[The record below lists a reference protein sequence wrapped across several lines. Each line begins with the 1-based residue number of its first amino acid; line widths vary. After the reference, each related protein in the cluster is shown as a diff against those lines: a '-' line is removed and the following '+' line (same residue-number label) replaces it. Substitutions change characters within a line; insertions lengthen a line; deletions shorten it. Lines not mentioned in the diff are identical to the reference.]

1 MLLKQIEIQNY
12 KSIEKIV
19 VEIYQNIDSTY
30 TFGLIGEN
38 EAGKSS
44 ILKAIGLID
53 NLDEI
58 TINRIDFND
67 KQKSIFIIL
76 DYEIEK
82 KEQELINT
90 QIINQNPDIKIE
102 GFDTIRL
109 QFEINI
115 HNLTKI
121 QESLIIKSTKKVYNI
136 TLNPNNELTNYIKTI
151 RHKSVFWSFDDKYL
165 ISKEINLP
173 NFFRNPDAISIPL
186 KNCFK
191 LANFG
196 DDFNEISKL
205 LNDSTER
212 EEIRD
217 NLSDAV
223 NKHLKRVWKKHKVKI
238 TFDITPTTLNFH
250 IKDEGTKN
258 KAKTI
263 EQRSDGFKQF
273 ISFLLTISAENTNSD
288 FKNTILL
295 LDEPE
300 THLHPKAQE
309 DLLQEFIEIT
319 KKDNN
324 ILFFATHSN
333 YLIDKDIIERNAK
346 VLKIEDKTTI
356 EWFKKQKS
364 TYASVNFDVFG
375 IASSDFHNEMYDYLR
390 DKFSEE
396 KNILDLGI
404 NKFDEEY
411 LKQIKKLKKDK
422 PNKGIENTVTLPT
435 YIRNCIHYPTN
446 KNKKFDEL
454 LTQSI
459 ELLKKYIF
467 ETDIKT

>member
-1 MLLKQIEIQNY
+1 MKLKQIEIQNY
-12 KSIEKIV
+12 KSIENIQI
-19 VEIYQNIDSTY
+19 EIKQNIDKTY

-53 NLDEI
+53 NIAEI
-58 TINRIDFND
+58 KVERIDFLN
-67 KQKSIFIIL
+67 KQKPIVIFL
-76 DYEIEK
+76 DYEVDN
-82 KEQELINT
+82 KEQEMLISLIKN
-90 QIINQNPDIKIE
+90 INPETKIE
-102 GFDTIRL
+102 IFDNIRL
-109 QFEINI
+109 QFLINI
-115 HNLTKI
+115 DDLTRI
-121 QESLIIKSTKKVYNI
+121 QESIIVKAPKTNYSI
-136 TLNPNNELTNYIKTI
+136 ILNPNNELTDYIKSK
-151 RHKSVFWSFDDKYL
+151 RHNSVFWSFDDKYL
-165 ISKEINLP
+165 ISKEINLQS
-173 NFFRNPDAISIPL
+173 FFSNPDAISIPL

-191 LANFG
+191 LAGFN
-196 DDFNEISKL
+196 DDFHSIIPL

-223 NKHLKRVWKKHKVKI
+223 TKHLKRVWKKHKVKI
-238 TFDITPTTLNFH
+238 TFDLTPTTLNFH
-250 IKDEGTKN
+250 IKDEGTN
-258 KAKTI
+258 NRAKTI
-263 EQRSDGFKQF
+263 KQRSDGFKQF

-288 FKNTILL
+288 LKNTILL

-324 ILFFATHSN
+324 ILLFATHSN
-333 YLIDKDIIERNAK
+333 YLVDKNSIERNAK
-346 VLKIEDKTTI
+346 ILKVEDKTTI

-364 TYASVNFDVFG
+364 TYASVNYDVFG

-390 DKFSEE
+390 DKYSEE

-404 NKFDEEY
+404 NKFDEEF

-422 PNKGIENTVTLPT
+422 PNKGIDNSVTLPT
-435 YIRNCIHYPTN
+435 YIRNCIHYPSN
-446 KNKKFDEL
+446 QPKKFDEYL
-454 LTQSI
+454 IQSI
-459 ELLKKYIF
+459 DILKTYVT
-467 ETDIKT
+467 EYEN